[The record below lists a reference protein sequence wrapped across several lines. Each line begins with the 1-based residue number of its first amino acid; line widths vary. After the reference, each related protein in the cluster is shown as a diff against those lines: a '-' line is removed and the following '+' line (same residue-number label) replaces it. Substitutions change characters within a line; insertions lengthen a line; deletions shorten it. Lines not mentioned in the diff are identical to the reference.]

1 MDIFDKQIKDLFLNA
16 DFNSPLLS
24 ENIEPKIQEK
34 LLDYQIL
41 HVQNLTKCLKNNNIV
56 LDTSDTGCGKTY
68 CALATC
74 KQLNLI
80 PIIFCPKTIINNW
93 VKIANIFDVVPLFI
107 CNYET
112 IRNTKYYKNGK
123 RISCP
128 YLRYIKTKK
137 IYIWKNLP
145 KNYVFIFDE
154 VHFCRNKSSLNGKL
168 LSSVKNYKAI
178 LLSATLIDDLKS
190 FQIFTYLLGWCNDL
204 KKTKSYLSSQT
215 NKFTNAKYIC
225 EKLYPNFA
233 SRIAI
238 SDLGDKFPSNSI
250 QVSSYNDENVSLI
263 NDEYNKLKNYYK
275 QLDKKLKERNKS
287 LLSEITF
294 SRQKIELYK
303 LGILVDLTKQYL
315 ENKYSVVIF
324 VNFSKSIEL
333 LSSLLNTKCIVW
345 GNQTIQEREK
355 NIRHFQKNKQK
366 IIICNIQ
373 AGGQSINLHDEH
385 GGHPRVSLIIPSY
398 SSTQL
403 IQALGRIHRAGS
415 KTPATQKVIFCS
427 GTVEDHIN
435 ERLENKIS
443 HLNEI
448 NDTDLSF
455 AIKN

>member
-1 MDIFDKQIKDLFLNA
+1 METFDKQIDDIFQNA
-16 DFNSPLLS
+16 DFSSSLLS
-24 ENIEPKIQEK
+24 ENIDNDIQKK

-41 HVQNLTKCLKNNNIV
+41 HVQNLTKSLKNNNIV

-74 KQLNLI
+74 KQLNLT

-93 VKIANIFDVVPLFI
+93 YKIAKIFDIKPLFV

-112 IRNTKYYKNGK
+112 IRNSKYYKDGK
-123 RISCP
+123 RVDCP
-128 YLRYIKTKK
+128 YIRYIKTKK

-168 LSSVKNYKAI
+168 LSSVKKYKAI

-204 KKTKSYLSSQT
+204 RKTKSYLSAQT
-215 NKFTNAKYIC
+215 NKFTNAKFLS
-225 EKLYPNFA
+225 EKLYPNYA

-238 SDLGDKFPSNSI
+238 SDLGDKFPANSI
-250 QVSSYNDENVSLI
+250 DVSSYNDENVSLI
-263 NDEYNKLKNYYK
+263 NDEYNKLRNYYK
-275 QLDKKLKERNKS
+275 QLDRKLEDRKKS
-287 LLSEITF
+287 LLSDITF

-303 LGILVDLTKQYL
+303 LGIIVDLTKQYL

-324 VNFSKSIEL
+324 VNFSKSIEF
-333 LSSLLNTKCIVW
+333 LSSLLKTNCIVW
-345 GNQTIQEREK
+345 GHQTIKERER
-355 NIRHFQKNKQK
+355 NIRHFQKNKERV
-366 IIICNIQ
+366 IICNIQ
-373 AGGQSINLHDEH
+373 AGGQSINLHDEY

-403 IQALGRIHRAGS
+403 LQALGRIHRAGS
-415 KTPATQKVIFCS
+415 KSPATQKIIFCS

-435 ERLENKIS
+435 ERLEKKIS

-448 NDTDLSF
+448 NDSDLSF